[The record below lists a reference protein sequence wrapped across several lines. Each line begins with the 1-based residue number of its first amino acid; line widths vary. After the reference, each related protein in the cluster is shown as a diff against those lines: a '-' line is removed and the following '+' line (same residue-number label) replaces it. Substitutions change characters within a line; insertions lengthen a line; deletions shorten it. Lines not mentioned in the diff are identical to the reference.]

1 MKRWIALI
9 LIMSLMLS
17 FSMVVFGET
26 YYIQVGA
33 FKYQSNA
40 DKYVDYLVS
49 SVGVKAVAI
58 NVNGLYKV
66 FLGPFET
73 IDEAREA
80 ESIYEGTG
88 ESGFL
93 VLESKMYDVIPP
105 KEPVVD
111 EAPEDEADSTD
122 QDSSE
127 DDTSEDSTEE
137 STEEST
143 DEDTAD
149 EDTADEDSTDSDT
162 TDDTTEEET
171 ADETSTE
178 SGANEDETST
188 PSDDASEMDTDK
200 EEVND
205 NLDDIDET
213 DLRDMDTNR
222 DDYKMFTI
230 FFIAVLWLIFIV
242 SIIVFRLKQ
251 NKK

>member
-137 STEEST
+137 ST
-143 DEDTAD
+143 DEDTTD
-149 EDTADEDSTDSDT
+149 EATEEDSTDSDT

-171 ADETSTE
+171 TDETSTE
-178 SGANEDETST
+178 SGTNEDETST
-188 PSDDASEMDTDK
+188 PSDDATEMDTDK